1 LIVFLF
7 AGCFRAGLF
16 FWSPDGSKAILNSD
30 ENWYVIAEP
39 DFQPI
44 SLGAQC
50 RYAQWMPDSKRAILL
65 VEKEFQDWASLK
77 PLLSPAELESV
88 TEIAEELKTIVR
100 DTPQGQKPDVPE
112 EKLERDAP
120 GMLQAAILMVRDT
133 ADENLK
139 ARLHLWREN
148 LATATAS
155 MTTIALAEIGSGS
168 DIPSG
173 TQELMTLLI
182 DSGEDDLSVQVEPS
196 PSGRAAALLVLQ
208 AGQTLGD
215 FQPIYSVSLFD
226 PNRPGPIVR
235 VDEKAGFYV
244 AWNREG
250 SQLAWFRYKGDPP
263 ASKEEGE
270 LARLGDLVTLDV
282 AFDEQGRLAQTQPA
296 PTARVGGLFYSLA
309 RMHYAPDGS
318 LFFMT
323 PEVRLPA
330 TAGDMPQG
338 VSLFRWDPRYP
349 EVVQPALNREMMK
362 SIASGAF
369 ENGAFSLSPDG
380 KKITVF
386 GLESLAICDLGTGSV
401 QPIPD
406 TEPGILLFEA
416 GWRNDREIVAVTK
429 PGHEA
434 GSPER
439 GEMVL
444 FDAGSGK
451 AVRCLSKNWP
461 EEVAE
466 DWFGDK

>member
-1 LIVFLF
+1 MGLIVFLF
-7 AGCFRAGLF
+7 AGCFKAGLF
-16 FWSPDGSKAILNSD
+16 FWSPDGSKAIMESNES
-30 ENWYVIAEP
+30 WYIIAEP

-44 SLGAQC
+44 SLGSQC
-50 RYAQWMPDSKRAILL
+50 RYAQWMPDSKSAILL
-65 VEKEFQDWASLK
+65 IEKEFRDWASLK

-100 DTPQGQKPDVPE
+100 ETPQGQETDVPE
-112 EKLERDAP
+112 EKLERGAP
-120 GMLQAAILMVRDT
+120 GTLQAALLMVRDT
-133 ADENLK
+133 ADQDLR
-139 ARLHLWREN
+139 ARLEPWRED
-148 LATATAS
+148 LETATAS
-155 MTTIALAEIGSGS
+155 MTTIALAKIGSGS

-173 TQELMTLLI
+173 TKELMALLV
-182 DSGEDDLSVQVEPS
+182 DDNLSIRVEPS
-196 PSGRAAALLVLQ
+196 PTGRAAALLVLQ

-226 PNRPGPIVR
+226 PNQPGPIVR

-244 AWNREG
+244 AWNKEG
-250 SQLAWFRYKGDPP
+250 SQLAWFRYKGEPP
-263 ASKEEGE
+263 ASKDEEE

-282 AFDEQGRLAQTQPA
+282 AFDEQGRLSQTQPA

-349 EVVQPALNREMMK
+349 EVVQPALNRETMK
-362 SIASGAF
+362 AIGSEAF
-369 ENGAFSLSPDG
+369 ENGSFSLSPDG

-386 GLESLAICDLGTGSV
+386 GPESLAICDLGTGSV

-416 GWRNDREIVAVTK
+416 GWRNDREIVAVTM

-444 FDAGSGK
+444 FDADSGK
-451 AVRCLSKNWP
+451 AIRCLSKNWP